1 MSTPMAT
8 MRTPRSSLPTRIAGA
23 CAGLV
28 VRTAVRLLR
37 FDHVTTSA
45 QWLQRLASR
54 RATPEEILSAL
65 HAVDA
70 GAALLPFRVACLER
84 SLAAL
89 LLLAA
94 RRRGVTWR
102 MGVRTPPI
110 TTHAWL
116 ADAAGEPIG
125 ESSPVAGYRPLLT
138 ISSIITTNQRNT

>member
-1 MSTPMAT
+1 M
-8 MRTPRSSLPTRIAGA
+8 
-23 CAGLV
+23 

-94 RRRGVTWR
+94 RRR
-102 MGVRTPPI
+102 P
-110 TTHAWL
+110 HL
-116 ADAAGEPIG
+116 ADGCATLP
-125 ESSPVAGYRPLLT
+125 R
-138 ISSIITTNQRNT
+138 

>member
-8 MRTPRSSLPTRIAGA
+8 MDAPRSGLPTRLLGA

-28 VRTAVRLLR
+28 VRIAVRLLR

-45 QWLQRLASR
+45 RWLQRFASR
-54 RATPEEILSAL
+54 RATSEETLSAL
-65 HAVDA
+65 YAVDA
-70 GAALLPFRVACLER
+70 GSAMLPFRVACLER

-94 RRRGVTWR
+94 RRRGVIWR

-116 ADAAGEPIG
+116 ADANGEPIG
-125 ESSPVAGYRPLLT
+125 ESFPVSDYRPLLT
-138 ISSIITTNQRNT
+138 ISPQPQ

>member
-8 MRTPRSSLPTRIAGA
+8 MDAPRSALPARVLGA

-28 VRTAVRLLR
+28 VRTAVHLLR

-45 QWLQRLASR
+45 RWLQHLASR
-54 RATPEEILSAL
+54 RATTEETLSAL

-70 GAALLPFRVACLER
+70 GSAMLPFRIACLER

-102 MGVRTPPI
+102 LGVRTPPI

-116 ADAAGEPIG
+116 ADVNGEPIG
-125 ESSPVAGYRPLLT
+125 ESFPIADYRPLLT
-138 ISSIITTNQRNT
+138 ISPQPR

>member
-8 MRTPRSSLPTRIAGA
+8 MPAPRSRLPARVAGA

-28 VRTAVRLLR
+28 ARAAVRLLR

-45 QWLQRLASR
+45 RWLQRLASR
-54 RATPEEILSAL
+54 RATPDETLSAL
-65 HAVDA
+65 RAVDA

-102 MGVRTPPI
+102 IGVRTPPI
-110 TTHAWL
+110 TIHAWL
-116 ADAAGEPIG
+116 ADASGEPIG
-125 ESSPVAGYRPLLT
+125 ESSPVGDYRPLLT
-138 ISSIITTNQRNT
+138 ILP